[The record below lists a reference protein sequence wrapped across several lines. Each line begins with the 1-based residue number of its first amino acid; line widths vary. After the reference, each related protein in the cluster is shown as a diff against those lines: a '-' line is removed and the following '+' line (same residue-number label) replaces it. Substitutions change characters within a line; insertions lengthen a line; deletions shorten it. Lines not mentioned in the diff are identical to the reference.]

1 MLKFIEI
8 DCGPGGYVWELH
20 SQHHDHLR
28 TYESEAA
35 MLNDAALLN
44 FLGHEVKFYTQA
56 EYNLQVQMETLIENE
71 IFSRRL
77 DSVGLSAL

>member
-20 SQHHDHLR
+20 SQHHKHLR

-35 MLNDAALLN
+35 MLNDAALLKM
-44 FLGHEVKFYTQA
+44 VDVDYRFYTQA
-56 EYNLQVQMETLIENE
+56 EYNLEMQVEIMTEN
-71 IFSRRL
+71 
-77 DSVGLSAL
+77 GTWNG

>member
-20 SQHHDHLR
+20 AEHHDHLR

-35 MLNDAALLN
+35 MLNDAALLRM
-44 FLGHEVKFYTQA
+44 VDVSYRFYTQA
-56 EYNLQVQMETLIENE
+56 EYNLEMQVEIMTEN
-71 IFSRRL
+71 
-77 DSVGLSAL
+77 GAWNGQA